1 MSDFLDRLAARAIG
15 GESML
20 APRLPSLFEPLQPT
34 PIMPSAEAG
43 DARASGADRTSQAA
57 ATPAMARPPSARAVE
72 PIRRDTPHLMSP
84 ERAASSEPASA
95 AAIPRDPAGPPAPVT
110 SAALRV
116 ARVERFAEPVRSEDS
131 SKAQPPSTVQP
142 WTTRIAADRPEAKPA
157 PVAGSLWP
165 APEPVFSRPDASSEA
180 ARSGRATAS
189 PRRTAPV
196 GNSSETAGESVV
208 HVSIGRLEVRAAP
221 SAAAPLRRR
230 PGPQPA
236 SLDDYLRQRGDKGSP

>member
-34 PIMPSAEAG
+34 PIIPSAEAG
-43 DARASGADRTSQAA
+43 DARARDPGKTSERPV
-57 ATPAMARPPSARAVE
+57 TPVVARQPSAGAVE
-72 PIRRDTPHLMSP
+72 PIRQNTPHLMSP
-84 ERAASSEPASA
+84 VRAASSEPASA

-116 ARVERFAEPVRSEDS
+116 ARVERFAEPVRSEDL
-131 SKAQPPSTVQP
+131 SKAQPPLTVQP
-142 WTTRIAADRPEAKPA
+142 WTTRIAADQPEAKPA

-165 APEPVFSRPDASSEA
+165 APEPVFSRPGAPSEPL
-180 ARSGRATAS
+180 RSGRATAS
-189 PRRTAPV
+189 SSRAAQV
-196 GNSSETAGESVV
+196 GRSSETAGEPVV

-236 SLDDYLRQRGDKGSP
+236 SLDDYLRQRGDMASP